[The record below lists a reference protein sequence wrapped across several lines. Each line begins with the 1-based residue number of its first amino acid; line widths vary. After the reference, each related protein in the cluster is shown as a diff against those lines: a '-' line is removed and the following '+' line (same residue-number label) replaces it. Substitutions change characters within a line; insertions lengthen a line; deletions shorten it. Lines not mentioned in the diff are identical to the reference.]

1 MADVTTFSA
10 GLTDKITRFLGKPFL
25 YKMMEIRDSANL
37 RANKVSS
44 PTADDLVTVDSDGD
58 IQDSGIA
65 SSDVSANTTHRS
77 SDGKNHSDVGLNN
90 THRAS
95 DGKNHSDVVLNNT
108 HRASDGKN
116 HSDVVLNNTHRAS
129 DGKNHS
135 DVVLNNTHRSSNG
148 SDHNY
153 IDQDV
158 TQSASPTFA
167 GALLSGLTASL
178 LVQTDGD
185 KNLSSLSKQ
194 SHIAD
199 PAGGVTQD
207 AEARTAINAILLAL
221 ETAGV
226 LNSS

>member
-116 HSDVVLNNTHRAS
+116 HSDVVLNNTHR
-129 DGKNHS
+129 
-135 DVVLNNTHRSSNG
+135 SSNG

-185 KNLSSLSKQ
+185 KNLSSLSMQ

-199 PAGGVTQD
+199 PSGGATQD